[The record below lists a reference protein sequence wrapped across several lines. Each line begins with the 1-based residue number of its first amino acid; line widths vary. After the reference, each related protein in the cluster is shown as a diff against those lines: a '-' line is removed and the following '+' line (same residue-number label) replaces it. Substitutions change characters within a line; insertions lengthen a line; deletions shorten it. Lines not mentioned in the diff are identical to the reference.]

1 MPAPNWQNCT
11 MWTGGDAGHHF
22 QTLMLVMLVFG
33 KGQGMKTVLAAFVCT
48 LILAGEVAWAKC
60 WQESNEEF
68 ISFSCAAENGDVFIS
83 QYIFEARSFAEHF
96 CLSEDADGFDRSLD
110 GRQELQVWASGM
122 ELETHAV
129 DVFSNPTSALE
140 SSETSSIAKVYSGH
154 SCGTLAITGE
164 TTGHLGW
171 DGMVFSLGGKVSD
184 MIYSDGDLLLEYLS
198 ALLVQNPNPDNG
210 IEAEPSVTTLGKPEV
225 HLYGGPNR
233 SVYLGCY
240 NCSSYDSDSICN
252 KYGSHGSKYSPTSV
266 WNQYGTVGSQY
277 SLSSPW
283 NEYSI
288 SANVPVLVDANGVS
302 YGYFTINV
310 YRFDA
315 FSEASS

>member
-1 MPAPNWQNCT
+1 M
-11 MWTGGDAGHHF
+11 
-22 QTLMLVMLVFG
+22 
-33 KGQGMKTVLAAFVCT
+33 
-48 LILAGEVAWAKC
+48 
-60 WQESNEEF
+60 
-68 ISFSCAAENGDVFIS
+68 
-83 QYIFEARSFAEHF
+83 
-96 CLSEDADGFDRSLD
+96 
-110 GRQELQVWASGM
+110 
-122 ELETHAV
+122 
-129 DVFSNPTSALE
+129 
-140 SSETSSIAKVYSGH
+140 
-154 SCGTLAITGE
+154 
-164 TTGHLGW
+164 
-171 DGMVFSLGGKVSD
+171 
-184 MIYSDGDLLLEYLS
+184 
-198 ALLVQNPNPDNG
+198 
-210 IEAEPSVTTLGKPEV
+210 TTLGMPEV

-252 KYGSHGSKYSPTSV
+252 KYGSHGSKYSSTSV

-315 FSEASS
+315 FSEASSLNELYELFGETWKMFRRLSAIRGSEPTHAPKRVKRHHVYRRQPGHHARREIRLGEPDLPETDVHPNRTHVQRNQRRSSLLAGLIFAVLIVGLLLVAATSLIPAFLTERRPRDACPNR